1 MSIHLPCVLYL
12 WLMSYTPHTL
22 FSTHPHISFHP
33 AASLLIALR
42 LPLGAAHHVLTQTGR
57 KFKTEMEAKIEKWQ
71 EPPPAKTV
79 KPLPCPDGEA
89 KKRRGGRRLRKM
101 KERYGLT
108 DVRHYR
114 HAPALVLCIACS
126 LLCTHSCDL
135 DVSTLPAMR
144 NQPAV
149 ICGLPLSVCWCC
161 ISVLPASCVPPSDP
175 HCLLTTSYAQP
186 HTITTTTSTNMA
198 TSTT

>member
-1 MSIHLPCVLYL
+1 
-12 WLMSYTPHTL
+12 MSYTPHPL

-42 LPLGAAHHVLTQTGR
+42 LPLGAAHHALTQTGR

-71 EPPPAKTV
+71 ELPPAKTV

-114 HAPALVLCIACS
+114 HASALVLCIACS
-126 LLCTHSCDL
+126 LLCTPSCDL

-144 NQPAV
+144 NQPAMM
-149 ICGLPLSVCWCC
+149 CGLPLSVCLL
-161 ISVLPASCVPPSDP
+161 VLHLGAA
-175 HCLLTTSYAQP
+175 CLLCTPKRPPLPLNYLICT
-186 HTITTTTSTNMA
+186 A
-198 TSTT
+198 TYHHNHHQH